1 MKKLFIMLLAGLLL
15 VGCGNTDTPDTEAN
29 NGANAQQTQQ
39 ETEQQT
45 EEETIHTHAYTE
57 SITTEAT
64 CEADGVK
71 TFTCECGDSYTEAI
85 TATGHSYGEY
95 VYNNDASTSADG
107 TETATCS
114 TCGGT
119 DTRTKAGTK
128 IEVSYDGYDEFGN
141 GYVMGADGYKH
152 FDANCPYPINQI
164 VDNHNQVYYYGIY
177 GQPQKA
183 EECTDILSARF
194 GVIINNN
201 HKEHYKVGYYKEGLV
216 TYNSWTYNP

>member
-15 VGCGNTDTPDTEAN
+15 VGCGNADTPDTEAN

-45 EEETIHTHAYTE
+45 EEETIHEHAYTE

-71 TFTCECGDSYTEAI
+71 TFTCECGDSYTETI

-107 TETATCS
+107 TETATCAV
-114 TCGGT
+114 CGGT

-141 GYVMGADGYKH
+141 GYVWGDDGYKH
-152 FDANCPYPINQI
+152 FDAKCPYPINEI
-164 VDNHNQVYYYGIY
+164 ADGGSELSFYGIVKQHARTMDCINILEDRY
-177 GQPQKA
+177 PGQTFPNSHR
-183 EECTDILSARF
+183 EFYYL
-194 GVIINNN
+194 
-201 HKEHYKVGYYKEGLV
+201 GYYNGQLIYFERWF
-216 TYNSWTYNP
+216 Y